1 VKGEKGERVKGAGS
15 RAVGPYL
22 LYKLGEMLANIGNM
36 FKLGVMLA
44 NIGNMFKLGEMLAN
58 IGNML

>member
-1 VKGEKGERVKGAGS
+1 MKQPNICAKKLRLCLTLKTLFFIQRFQGKTVKGAGS

-36 FKLGVMLA
+36 L
-44 NIGNMFKLGEMLAN
+44 
-58 IGNML
+58 